1 MRVTRQQTRTSNA
14 PIVHKSGSQP
24 TQLPLLRSSSTTDID
39 ENLAQ
44 KAAVYKPA
52 PILPP
57 PMNLHQQ
64 QSQRATDLT
73 SDVSHTPA
81 SNTLVDPS
89 KQIILLRPNDVLH
102 DPRYNCLH
110 PDKRREIATLL
121 LENGLVARDS
131 QDGALRANALT
142 NIQNVTMLVNQWI
155 PSAQATTELQNQMVQ
170 QLPTQEALQA
180 QARQIHQ
187 SQMPQH
193 QHQPQPQ
200 PQAPRVYAPPQLQP
214 GISPLQSSQP
224 SPNPYHSVLHTPQQ
238 QMSPPQPTTAQG
250 YQASFH
256 QNANPI
262 PTTPQLS
269 AQLRANIDRHLP
281 QVWQCV
287 HIIRVTPE
295 SCSEEAAQNK
305 VRAEQWLEQFKT
317 IVPIEGHSYL
327 MQAVSKMVREDN
339 QRMSAAA
346 SSGLQAGSV

>member
-1 MRVTRQQTRTSNA
+1 
-14 PIVHKSGSQP
+14 
-24 TQLPLLRSSSTTDID
+24 
-39 ENLAQ
+39 
-44 KAAVYKPA
+44 
-52 PILPP
+52 
-57 PMNLHQQ
+57 MNLHQQ
-64 QSQRATDLT
+64 QSQRATDLP

-81 SNTLVDPS
+81 FNTLVNPS
-89 KQIILLRPNDVLH
+89 KQIILLRPNHVLH

-121 LENGLVARDS
+121 IENGLVARDS
-131 QDGALRANALT
+131 QDSVLRANALT
-142 NIQNVTMLVNQWI
+142 NIQSVTMLVNQWI

-180 QARQIHQ
+180 QAHQIHQ
-187 SQMPQH
+187 SQMPQY
-193 QHQPQPQ
+193 QPPPQ
-200 PQAPRVYAPPQLQP
+200 PQAPRVYAHPQLQP

-224 SPNPYHSVLHTPQQ
+224 SPSQYHGVLHTPQQ
-238 QMSPPQPTTAQG
+238 QMSPPQLTTAQG

-287 HIIRVTPE
+287 QIIRVTPE

-327 MQAVSKMVREDN
+327 MQAVSRMVREDN
-339 QRMSAAA
+339 QRMNAAA
-346 SSGLQAGSV
+346 FSGLQTGSV